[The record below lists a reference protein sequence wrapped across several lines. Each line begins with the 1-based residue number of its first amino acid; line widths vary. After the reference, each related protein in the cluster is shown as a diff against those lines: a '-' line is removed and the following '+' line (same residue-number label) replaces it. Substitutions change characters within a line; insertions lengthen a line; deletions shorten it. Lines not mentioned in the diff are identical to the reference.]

1 MSLIK
6 YRIMTIIC
14 FDESVRSQTI
24 KVVRTVFDNVAM
36 FLKEV
41 KPVRRGQEV
50 ERRRSRR
57 GEVVVQHPII
67 TIIIIIIIYIKVK
80 KFRK

>member
-24 KVVRTVFDNVAM
+24 KVVRTVFDNVAIL

-57 GEVVVQHPII
+57 GEVLQHP
-67 TIIIIIIIYIKVK
+67 IIIIIIII
-80 KFRK
+80 